1 VDTRVG
7 YVRDGVLDGVLL
19 ARAGLL
25 RLGRADEATEV
36 LDPLQ
41 VLPAAGQGALAIEC
55 RSDDADLVQVL
66 AGLDDADTRAA
77 VTAERALLAALEAGC
92 TAPVGALAE
101 VVESLDSDGG
111 VVLELFLRAVVA
123 APDGS
128 DLLRRSATGPFD
140 QPAELGRALAAELL
154 EDGAA
159 DLVTHHPPQPDPA
172 STTHD
177 PSTSDLSNHQHST
190 ERVS

>member
-1 VDTRVG
+1 M
-7 YVRDGVLDGVLL
+7 RDGKLDGVLL

-25 RLGRADEATEV
+25 RLDRADEATEV

-41 VLPAAGQGALAIEC
+41 VLPAPGQGALAVEC
-55 RSDDADLVQVL
+55 RSDDTELVRAL
-66 AGLDDADTRAA
+66 AALDDPDTRAA

-92 TAPVGALAE
+92 TAPVGALGE
-101 VVESLDSDGG
+101 VVESLDAGG
-111 VVLELFLRAVVA
+111 AVVLELSLRAVVA

-128 DLLRRSATGPFD
+128 DLLRRSASGPFD
-140 QPAELGRALAAELL
+140 QPAELGRTLAAELL

-159 DLVTHHPPQPDPA
+159 DLVGTPFADPPDR
-172 STTHD
+172 STHD
-177 PSTSDLSNHQHST
+177 PSTSDLSNHQHPT